1 MQVSMTGYGKA
12 TVEHKGYRLNVELR
26 SLNSKQLDL
35 SVKLPPL
42 LREDEM
48 GLRAMVAQHL
58 GRGKVELVA
67 QLEAT
72 PSSSEMPI
80 NTALFAA
87 YVAELRSLAQQ
98 NGIGLEGEQLL
109 STVLRLP
116 DVLRQ
121 ERTEPDA
128 ELQQGLRQALMQAAG
143 QALDAL
149 CQFRQREGRAL
160 ADDLLQRVEAIG
172 QLLQRVETIEKQRLA
187 DVKQRLHDAVS
198 TLQQELRP
206 DAARFEQEL
215 IFYIEKMDINE
226 EKVRLRQHCQYF
238 VETCTQAPAS
248 GRKLGFI
255 AQEMGREINTMGSK
269 ANHAELQRLVV
280 MMKDELEKIKEQ
292 VFNIL

>member
-1 MQVSMTGYGKA
+1 MTGYGKA

-160 ADDLLQRVEAIG
+160 AYDLLQRVEAIG

-187 DVKQRLHDAVS
+187 DVKQHLHDAVS

-292 VFNIL
+292 VLNIL

>member
-12 TVEHKGYRLNVELR
+12 MAEHDGYRLNVELR

-42 LREDEM
+42 LREAEM
-48 GLRAMVAQHL
+48 GLRAMVAQRL

-67 QLEAT
+67 QLETT
-72 PSSSEMPI
+72 PSSVEMPI
-80 NTALFAA
+80 NAALFAS
-87 YVAELRSLAQQ
+87 YVTELRSLAQQ

-109 STVLRLP
+109 STVLRMP

-121 ERTEPDA
+121 ERTEPNA
-128 ELQQGLRQALMQAAG
+128 EQQQGLQQSLMQVAQ

-149 CQFRQREGRAL
+149 CQFRQREGQAL
-160 ADDLLQRVEAIG
+160 TDDLLQRVEAIG
-172 QLLQRVETIEKQRLA
+172 QLLQRVEAIEAQRLA

-206 DAARFEQEL
+206 DAGRFEQEL

-280 MMKDELEKIKEQ
+280 VMKDELEKIKEQ
-292 VFNIL
+292 VLNIL